1 MAPTKRKTKTA
12 AAGTFAA
19 HFPSDWSDHSSD
31 ESHYSSNDQ
40 DDDSES
46 SSDDSDSSTDGL
58 SITSGNVQTVAE
70 GHACHRAKATKAAR
84 ARTANADSEGATNGD
99 ASEEQLEVWLTDEQA
114 SMVQTQVADVRAG
127 DIATC
132 IDIIQDCV
140 EQLKRSWI
148 HDVDFNRNVV
158 ETMKCRREQKTPIFH
173 NKWTFSDI
181 VINVHHEEFDKMA
194 AEMSGCKAGSPAY
207 LRCYKKALKI
217 IEDRMDNNDKVKYRA
232 DTKKWTKHK
241 PPPQQQL
248 RQTTLNEFSESMYL
262 QFGMQVAI
270 LGGYCNAKGE
280 PAIILHDSNLKYS
293 GTSFRE
299 CNKEW
304 MNDPLI
310 EDFSRWTAKSFR
322 VQPNNEGQDDGR
334 RNKEKMPNIKL
345 LIDSRGY
352 PMLPSWEAMNIKGL
366 TYKKMLIGK
375 FLSEMYWITEDS
387 GKGRV
392 PWSRLHKAHNDFIQ
406 AKYLPNSVTLTQY
419 HHIHLEDADSLL
431 KQWTQRQA
439 AREVPLQFRK
449 VEKASLCRM
458 QSLASSNTSDLVVPS
473 AQEQGSCGESQG
485 DGDDMP
491 GQVPDREGQGNVT
504 GDARHAIYHSNHG
517 FGRPSPP
524 SL

>member
-114 SMVQTQVADVRAG
+114 SMVQTQVADFRAG

-132 IDIIQDCV
+132 IDIIWDCV

-158 ETMKCRREQKTPIFH
+158 ETHVHRYLQMKCRRDQKTPIFH
-173 NKWTFSDI
+173 KKWTFSDI

-194 AEMSGCKAGSPAY
+194 AKMLGCKAGSPAY

-217 IEDRMDNNDKVKYRA
+217 IEDRMDNNDKVKYQA

-248 RQTTLNEFSESMYL
+248 RQTALNEFSESMYL

-270 LGGYCNAKGE
+270 LGGIAK
-280 PAIILHDSNLKYS
+280 PKVNQQSY
-293 GTSFRE
+293 
-299 CNKEW
+299 W
-304 MNDPLI
+304 
-310 EDFSRWTAKSFR
+310 

-352 PMLPSWEAMNIKGL
+352 PMLPSWEAINIKGL

-392 PWSRLHKAHNDFIQ
+392 PWSRLHKAQNDFIQ

-449 VEKASLCRM
+449 VEKASLRRM

-504 GDARHAIYHSNHG
+504 GDARNAIYHSNHG